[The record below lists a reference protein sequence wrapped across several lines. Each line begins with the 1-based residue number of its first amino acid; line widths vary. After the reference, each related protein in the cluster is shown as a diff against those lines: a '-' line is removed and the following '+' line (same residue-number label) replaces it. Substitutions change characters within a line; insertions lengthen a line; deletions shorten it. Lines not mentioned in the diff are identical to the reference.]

1 MLFLTRYTSYIY
13 VYIWLENRQHSSWCR
28 SIVLLILIF
37 EFHLP
42 GNLYI
47 RCTLFICIYLFEW
60 TKYFFNKNKNWRKKI
75 VWSTKIHVKLFHTSR
90 SLQRVH
96 AHVTVAKVSNQFK
109 WLNARF
115 YPKQINIAC
124 ICHLKEK
131 LDMIF
136 KNLFTLILYK
146 FVNAYL

>member
-1 MLFLTRYTSYIY
+1 MFID
-13 VYIWLENRQHSSWCR
+13 
-28 SIVLLILIF
+28 LLKK
-37 EFHLP
+37 
-42 GNLYI
+42 N
-47 RCTLFICIYLFEW
+47 
-60 TKYFFNKNKNWRKKI
+60 FF
-75 VWSTKIHVKLFHTSR
+75 WSTKRYMLNCFI
-90 SLQRVH
+90 LQEVCKEVH